1 MNTAIVHAYKQ
12 AHRHRHTQAH
22 RHIQTDTYTRVQD
35 DCVLARAHVLV
46 SRCSRVSV
54 LVSVL
59 VRVCACSCMLLYL
72 ADHTSPN
79 CPSPSR
85 FIIFKCLSTSSRGVM
100 KMFAINIWS
109 SSSGCT
115 KERSD

>member
-1 MNTAIVHAYKQ
+1 MNTAIVHACKQ
-12 AHRHRHTQAH
+12 AHRHRHTQTH

-59 VRVCACSCMLLYL
+59 VRVCMLVHATVPCRPHL
-72 ADHTSPN
+72 AKLPFAKPLHHLQMLVNELPWGDEDVCNQHLVV
-79 CPSPSR
+79 
-85 FIIFKCLSTSSRGVM
+85 IIRVHEGE
-100 KMFAINIWS
+100 I
-109 SSSGCT
+109 
-115 KERSD
+115 